1 VQSEENPIYTGE
13 LILTEINCHLIKY
26 SNHIVDLI
34 ASSGF
39 TSSLGPILDF
49 GAGQGT
55 LAQILRDKY
64 ALSPICVEIDP
75 RLRSVL
81 KKNQFD
87 TYSSIAKSSQ
97 IFSLIYTSNVLEH
110 IRNDGEVLAEL
121 KPKLIPGG
129 YLTIYVPA
137 FPLLFSALDRN
148 VGHFRRYT
156 KLELR
161 TKVERAGFE
170 VVRIE
175 YSDSLGFF
183 ATLLLKILN
192 FSFKTSGGSTIL
204 MKIYDKYL
212 VPVSIFFD
220 RVGFKHILGKNLFLV
235 ARAQG

>member
-1 VQSEENPIYTGE
+1 MQSEENPIYTGE
-13 LILTEINCHLIKY
+13 FILTEINSHLVKY

-34 ASSGF
+34 TSSGF

-55 LAQILRDKY
+55 LAQILRDKHG
-64 ALSPICVEIDP
+64 LSPKCVEIDP
-75 RLRSVL
+75 RLRSIL
-81 KKNQFD
+81 EKNQFVA
-87 TYSSIAKSSQ
+87 YSSIAKTSQ

-110 IRNDGEVLAEL
+110 IRNDSDVLADL
-121 KPKLIPGG
+121 KPRLIPGG
-129 YLTIYVPA
+129 YLAIYVPA
-137 FPLLFSALDRN
+137 FPLLFSALDKN

-156 KLELR
+156 KSDLR
-161 TKVERAGFE
+161 KKVETAGFE
-170 VVRIE
+170 IVRIE

-192 FSFKTSGGSTIL
+192 FSFETSGGSIIL
-204 MKIYDKYL
+204 MKIYDRYL

-235 ARAQG
+235 ARAKG